1 MYDLLWALSRKDKLV
16 KKAIFMKEN
25 MSEEEFNN
33 CQEAIIM
40 DCVWNIEWKMT
51 TFLQTAYETEIWF
64 FEDKD
69 LLKKVWKRCEK
80 KIAGSDTYANS
91 PKNEREFIKEFWP
104 KVIELLEIV
113 KKYKF

>member
-40 DCVWNIEWKMT
+40 DCVWNIEW
-51 TFLQTAYETEIWF
+51 
-64 FEDKD
+64 
-69 LLKKVWKRCEK
+69 
-80 KIAGSDTYANS
+80 
-91 PKNEREFIKEFWP
+91 
-104 KVIELLEIV
+104 
-113 KKYKF
+113 